1 MILDMLAAA
10 AAVPAGGF
18 DVEAATRAYLET
30 LQGAARE
37 RSDSYF
43 TGGYWLLLWGALVG
57 VAISWLV
64 LRLGWAAA
72 WSGWAARVTKR
83 RWLQPAL
90 YSLPFTIATAL
101 IGLPWGIYT
110 GWYREGQYGLMN
122 LSLAGWLGEQAIGLG
137 ISILFGAV
145 LFAIVYAVI
154 RKSPRRW
161 WLWGGGTVV
170 AFLALMVL
178 IGPVF
183 IAPLFNTYTPMQPGP
198 MREQILAMA
207 RANNVPADNVYVF
220 DQSRQH
226 NRISAN
232 VSGLG
237 PTIRISLNDNLLN
250 RSTPAEVK
258 AVMGHELGHYVLGH
272 VWRIILV
279 LGLVILVGFF
289 LLWWLAPRIL
299 ARRGEKWGVRD
310 VSDPAS
316 APLLTAI
323 FTVYALLATPVINTL
338 IRTQESEADA
348 FGLEAA
354 REPDGF
360 ASTAMK
366 LSEYRKIEP
375 SALEEAI
382 FFDHPSGRT
391 RVRMAMEWK
400 AAHLAELPPG
410 QRGIVRPPPPA
421 PAPAPSPAPAAPPA
435 GR

>member
-10 AAVPAGGF
+10 AAAPADGF
-18 DVEAATRAYLET
+18 DVEAATRAYLDT
-30 LQGAARE
+30 LHGAARE
-37 RSDSYF
+37 RSNSYF
-43 TGGYWLLLWGALVG
+43 EGGYWLLLWGALVS
-57 VAISWLV
+57 VAGSWLM
-64 LRLGWAAA
+64 LRLGWSAA
-72 WSGWAARVTKR
+72 WSRWAERVGKR
-83 RWLQPAL
+83 RWLRPAL
-90 YSLPFTIATAL
+90 YSVPFGIVSTL
-101 IGLPWGIYT
+101 IVLPWTIYT

-122 LSLAGWLGEQAIGLG
+122 LSLGGWLGEQAIGLA

-154 RKSPRRW
+154 RKSPRFW

-170 AFLALMVL
+170 GFLTFTVL
-178 IGPVF
+178 IAPLF

-198 MREQILAMA
+198 MRDRILAMA
-207 RANNVPADNVYVF
+207 RAHDVPADNVYVF

-272 VWRIILV
+272 VWRLILI
-279 LGLVILVGFF
+279 LGLVILAGFF

-299 ARRGEKWGVRD
+299 ARRGEKWGVRE
-310 VSDPAS
+310 VADPAS
-316 APLLTAI
+316 APLLMAI
-323 FTVYALLATPVINTL
+323 FAVYGLLVTPVVNTL
-338 IRTQESEADA
+338 IRTHESEADA
-348 FGLEAA
+348 FGLDAA

-360 ASTAMK
+360 ASIAMK

-375 SALEEAI
+375 AALEEAV

-400 AAHLAELPPG
+400 ARHLAELPPE
-410 QRGIVRPPPPA
+410 QRGIVTPPPPA
-421 PAPAPSPAPAAPPA
+421 PATAAPPA
-435 GR
+435 AR